1 MIMTMTD
8 VTNISLFSYVHI
20 RKQRKL
26 NKEKGKKNKRK
37 NIK

>member
-8 VTNISLFSYVHI
+8 VTNISLFSYVYI